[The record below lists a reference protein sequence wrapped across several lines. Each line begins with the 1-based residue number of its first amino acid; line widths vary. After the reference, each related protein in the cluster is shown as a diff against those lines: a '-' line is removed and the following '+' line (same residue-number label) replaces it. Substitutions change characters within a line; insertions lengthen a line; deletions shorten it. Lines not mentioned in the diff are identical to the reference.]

1 MTTGI
6 YLFIVY
12 IYWIS
17 IASRKNESLFA
28 HRIIGLNCFQLI
40 CRNESHRI
48 TIHGHFNIHRVRLL
62 IKFFQNLW
70 ASGKQLCFF
79 KNIPL
84 ILLNGTSDKVIYR
97 HKDLLNKYRFAF
109 FNHINTKFFRIIPL
123 MNSISYRVG
132 YEDDSNSDRH
142 NDSTWAAKNTLCSNG
157 YH

>member
-1 MTTGI
+1 MCRAALLLPCTFYFFTSTRRTVNQLNPRTLRNSLPSVHLLFCVSHDNRYI
-6 YLFIVY
+6 SFIVY

-70 ASGKQLCFF
+70 ASGKQLCFSKTF
-79 KNIPL
+79 RLSCLMALLTKSSINIR
-84 ILLNGTSDKVIYR
+84 TS
-97 HKDLLNKYRFAF
+97 
-109 FNHINTKFFRIIPL
+109 
-123 MNSISYRVG
+123 
-132 YEDDSNSDRH
+132 
-142 NDSTWAAKNTLCSNG
+142 
-157 YH
+157 